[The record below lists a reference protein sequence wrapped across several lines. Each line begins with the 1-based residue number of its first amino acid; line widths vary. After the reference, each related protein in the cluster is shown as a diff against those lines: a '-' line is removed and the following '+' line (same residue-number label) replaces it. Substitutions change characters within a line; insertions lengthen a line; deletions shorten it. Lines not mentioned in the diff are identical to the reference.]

1 MTASQANEKA
11 APMVASPPA
20 THSDLISLDK
30 DVAIELVGEHAREI
44 DPEIEARVIRK
55 IDWFLIPA
63 MIVGMQ
69 CVNHNI
75 PTHTHTHGMQV
86 VNPIS

>member
-11 APMVASPPA
+11 APMAASSPA
-20 THSDLISLDK
+20 THPDPTPGVISISLDK

-44 DPEIEARVIRK
+44 DPEIEARVVRK

-69 CVNHNI
+69 CVEPQHSNI
-75 PTHTHTHGMQV
+75 PTACK
-86 VNPIS
+86 S